1 MLCSHHK
8 KYAKSHEQSHF
19 TSKFTLSSIH
29 GIFKFDGLC
38 LTMQGFSQVT
48 GKSQI
53 LRDLEEQIRGK
64 ISQFRDNF
72 WSKLHEKQ
80 SVKTANFM
88 LIFRE
93 N

>member
-1 MLCSHHK
+1 
-8 KYAKSHEQSHF
+8 
-19 TSKFTLSSIH
+19 
-29 GIFKFDGLC
+29 
-38 LTMQGFSQVT
+38 MQGFSQVT

>member
-1 MLCSHHK
+1 
-8 KYAKSHEQSHF
+8 
-19 TSKFTLSSIH
+19 
-29 GIFKFDGLC
+29 
-38 LTMQGFSQVT
+38 MQGFSQVT

-53 LRDLEEQIRGK
+53 SRDLEEQIRGK
-64 ISQFRDNF
+64 ISQFQDNF
-72 WSKLHEKQ
+72 RSKLREKQ